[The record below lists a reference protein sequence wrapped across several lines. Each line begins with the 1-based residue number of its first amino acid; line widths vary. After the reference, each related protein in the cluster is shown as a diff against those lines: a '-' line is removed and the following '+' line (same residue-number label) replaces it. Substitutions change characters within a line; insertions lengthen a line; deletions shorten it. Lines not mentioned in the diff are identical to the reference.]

1 MIEKINSGFI
11 QDVPE
16 NVLKQH
22 FPARPP
28 VGNDADASL
37 NVDYASLIERAVQT
51 QDADAAAVEQAK
63 KLLLS
68 GELESPLN
76 IRTAAENIV
85 RFGV

>member
-16 NVLKQH
+16 NLLKQH
-22 FPARPP
+22 SPARPP
-28 VGNDADASL
+28 VGGDADASL
-37 NVDYASLIERAVQT
+37 HVDYASLIERAVQNQET
-51 QDADAAAVEQAK
+51 DAAAIERAK

-76 IRTAAENIV
+76 IRNAAENIV